1 MDAQHDALTLVGT
14 EEDGAALEIARSE
27 VSRLRAALAMIQ
39 NQAALL
45 MGVADSRKQST
56 LASGFELLAGLA
68 GDALEQ

>member
-1 MDAQHDALTLVGT
+1 MDAQPEALTLVGT

-45 MGVADSRKQST
+45 TGVADSRKQST

-68 GDALEQ
+68 GDSLET